1 MTRPRKPVA
10 ADRRAIVF
18 GSAAAAALFSLLSRS
33 APASAQAAPQPAPP
47 APNALDQAIEKIIGD
62 AKPIPGK
69 ILVEM
74 PEIAENGNTVPY
86 AISIESAMTP
96 TDHVKAIHVLAT
108 ANPLPV
114 IAQFKFTELSGRAAV
129 ASRMRLA
136 KSQDVIVLAELS
148 SGQFISTRR
157 TVKVTIGGCG
167 G

>member
-1 MTRPRKPVA
+1 MTRPRTLHA
-10 ADRRAIVF
+10 ADRRDILI
-18 GSAAAAALFSLLSRS
+18 GSAAATAIFALFGWGVRAD
-33 APASAQAAPQPAPP
+33 APANAQVANPF
-47 APNALDQAIEKIIGD
+47 DQALEKILGD

-96 TDHVKAIHVLAT
+96 EDHVKSIHVLST
-108 ANPLPV
+108 ANPLPI
-114 IAQFKFTELSGRAAV
+114 IAQFRFSELSGRAAV
-129 ASRMRLA
+129 SSRMRLA
-136 KSQDVIVLAELS
+136 KSQEVVVLAELG
-148 SGQFISTRR
+148 SGQYIVTRR